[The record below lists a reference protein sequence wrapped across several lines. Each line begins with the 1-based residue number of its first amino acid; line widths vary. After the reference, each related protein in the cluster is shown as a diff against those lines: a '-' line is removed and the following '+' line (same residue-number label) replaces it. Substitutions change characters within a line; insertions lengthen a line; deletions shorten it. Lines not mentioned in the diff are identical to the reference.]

1 MYDKRFLS
9 SDLFVFFI
17 VPQRLTLVSNA
28 KRKILKSNKSKLY
41 CKLHNPDDT
50 KPQKEEQDKTTFIW
64 KEPKLAANLGGLGS
78 YHHLSTTPKAMN
90 FSLNSDV

>member
-1 MYDKRFLS
+1 MKNGVENIQAMAYNGPCTVSFLELSLS
-9 SDLFVFFI
+9 S
-17 VPQRLTLVSNA
+17 
-28 KRKILKSNKSKLY
+28 NKLN
-41 CKLHNPDDT
+41 NPDDI

>member
-1 MYDKRFLS
+1 MTNGFKDLIYSYFL
-9 SDLFVFFI
+9 LF
-17 VPQRLTLVSNA
+17 LKELLLSNA

>member
-1 MYDKRFLS
+1 MLMKGILNPYVLCMTFWQKDNFL
-9 SDLFVFFI
+9 
-17 VPQRLTLVSNA
+17 TSNA
-28 KRKILKSNKSKLY
+28 YQNLQLY
-41 CKLHNPDDT
+41 GKLHNPYDT

>member
-1 MYDKRFLS
+1 MLE
-9 SDLFVFFI
+9 LA
-17 VPQRLTLVSNA
+17 TLYS
-28 KRKILKSNKSKLY
+28 
-41 CKLHNPDDT
+41 KLHNPDDT